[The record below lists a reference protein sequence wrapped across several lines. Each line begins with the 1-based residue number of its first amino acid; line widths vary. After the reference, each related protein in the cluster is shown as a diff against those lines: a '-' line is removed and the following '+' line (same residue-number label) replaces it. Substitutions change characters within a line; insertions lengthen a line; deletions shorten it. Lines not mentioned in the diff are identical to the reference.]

1 MPNKDSFT
9 FSDKLKKSK
18 SLPLSKRI
26 PSKVGGD
33 GKAKRTLIQRAQRDL
48 PFIIVAAAALLLL
61 PILSR
66 NSGTDDLGTETP
78 MDFVAPD
85 TSGSDSGGLGQE
97 IAPSSGFKNPLDW
110 IVSRSGK
117 DTEGNRDSLDAGEED
132 GGYDATTPPYTSSV
146 EGSGDRATEKYA
158 PAAKGAVRN
167 ALVRKA
173 TEVAALRNSKTVASG
188 ASTGVSRSLATGSA
202 ASGGG
207 AGAPR
212 VGVRPVALQPM
223 ASAGKGGR
231 SETGEGLYAEAARSL
246 AAMNRGGS
254 KQALFDAQLKNVDGT
269 PLGSIGGGPNFGA
282 GAGKLGAG
290 GAPSNNVGYKPY
302 LPWWWDFEKQKAM
315 KMWELWNYN
324 FQKALSDNI
333 IKVGTS
339 LALCLTTGSA
349 DGKVDKFLG
358 DPGGSDD
365 YSCPGGKVLDWSSH
379 RDLMGKEESGSGDGK
394 SSKAIAS
401 YGDWVTA
408 CKNSN
413 GGKEPTPK
421 SSGKKDMLDVRL
433 RCLGFKYKNSGL
445 YKRLSRAEY
454 GEKDNCIGV
463 SGDSG
468 LIKFELTSTKDS
480 KKDLMGHYVVAKDMK
495 AQNPSET
502 VIYIAKGGKLDG
514 VALRDRINSLTPKD
528 KDGNPTKD
536 FVVTKVIGF
545 TTDPDSTE
553 HDAQAE
559 FLTGNPDKKA
569 EKMKILSDMTDAE
582 KEKFAGSS
590 INTQVQDMKD
600 AIEKINERNKG
611 KDASEEDKKK
621 IETLKADITKY
632 EALDEKGKIE
642 WVVQKKIDS
651 IDTKKEKIEDKREK
665 ASEYKYGKKFRATV
679 ASVIARIDGDAKEG
693 RSMSETY
700 VQDSLDIKVQKSCS
714 VGTKFYGTKMT
725 DMHHS
730 LRGSSKEDIVCGSS
744 NGKPIEPT
752 TYVKLK
758 EPRDFSVTI
767 EKPGACIYAVV
778 VERSPITKDKFIV
791 KRVVNFQNNTDG
803 MYKSQPD
810 EGGKVT
816 VKFDSSVGIDEAS
829 NKEVK
834 PEEQNGNGW
843 VYWIT
848 NNACDG
854 VAAVVDQE
862 INPNDMST
870 IVNAYSAGGQRFGVC
885 HYRWACETG
894 GCISTDKPNAKEYC
908 KKSTNGQTGDAGTY
922 DVYEAVPLA
931 GNLSVATGLPIAKGV
946 NGGVKASE
954 LKKSFGEMPWF
965 KTFLKENA
973 NGNEDETLC
982 MECFNTGIPK
992 VCTDVCADPDGNIS
1006 IKIGNEFKPAV
1017 PAVNKKD
1024 IPGLTPENCPDCK
1037 PEPEV
1042 TGTPAPKSCEFSFYD
1057 TFVRSSFNK
1066 FNNQNSNTISEAVST
1081 LSKCIS
1087 NKDVESHI
1095 VLYVTGFTDNAG
1107 ESEEVEKECLGGYC
1121 LSPEDPD
1128 EGAKIKSNPKNF
1140 SLSEDRAKYIAETIA
1155 IGLSERHKQDGL
1167 QINLKFAKNPSADK
1181 VFAGSYLFKSTVYG
1195 PANNPKK
1202 ILDFIIGGVGSTH
1215 AKYAASED
1223 KAKLDRK
1230 VLITVTPIFV
1240 GKEIK

>member
-349 DGKVDKFLG
+349 EGKVDKFLG

-445 YKRLSRAEY
+445 YKWLSRAEY

-514 VALRDRINSLTPKD
+514 VALRDRINFLTPKD
-528 KDGNPTKD
+528 QEGNPTKD

-611 KDASEEDKKK
+611 KEASEEDKKK
-621 IETLKADITKY
+621 IETLQADIAKY
-632 EALDEKGKIE
+632 EALDNKGKIE

-752 TYVKLK
+752 KYVKLK

-885 HYRWACETG
+885 HYRWACATG
-894 GCISTDKPNAKEYC
+894 GCAAEEKPNAKEYC
-908 KKSTNGQTGDAGTY
+908 RKSLGAGSYALFDAIPADSNT
-922 DVYEAVPLA
+922 P
-931 GNLSVATGLPIAKGV
+931 VATGPKLADIK
-946 NGGVKASE
+946 GGVTKDQYDKYFLGKEWFDKMDAS
-954 LKKSFGEMPWF
+954 PA
-965 KTFLKENA
+965 TF
-973 NGNEDETLC
+973 
-982 MECFNTGIPK
+982 
-992 VCTDVCADPDGNIS
+992 CTDCFTQNVPECVNVCVDPQGNVS
-1006 IKIGNEFKPAV
+1006 IKEADGTFKPLDPV
-1017 PAVNKKD
+1017 VKKD
-1024 IPGLTPENCPDCK
+1024 AVTGLTTENCPDCK
-1037 PEPEV
+1037 TQPDEIKKKCSVVFGDVFAHGKFDQLNGSGQTFLSNALAQIQNCIQDPKVAKPLELEV
-1042 TGTPAPKSCEFSFYD
+1042 SGHADVSGDEYCDEQKCYLTKDENKALSVDRAYYIADKFVSDLNKVTAFPVCADVKLKDPATASLFGWGYNSKHPKDTKRYTPDKVSKRCDDPTIKV
-1057 TFVRSSFNK
+1057 TFVVDGLGT
-1066 FNNQNSNTISEAVST
+1066 SNAEIS
-1081 LSKCIS
+1081 
-1087 NKDVESHI
+1087 
-1095 VLYVTGFTDNAG
+1095 
-1107 ESEEVEKECLGGYC
+1107 SEEYKGWQYVDSKGKKHFKEPMSKDIAHQKMAVDRWVKI
-1121 LSPEDPD
+1121 SP
-1128 EGAKIKSNPKNF
+1128 
-1140 SLSEDRAKYIAETIA
+1140 
-1155 IGLSERHKQDGL
+1155 
-1167 QINLKFAKNPSADK
+1167 
-1181 VFAGSYLFKSTVYG
+1181 
-1195 PANNPKK
+1195 
-1202 ILDFIIGGVGSTH
+1202 VG
-1215 AKYAASED
+1215 
-1223 KAKLDRK
+1223 
-1230 VLITVTPIFV
+1230 I
-1240 GKEIK
+1240 